1 PNDTQRFSITESVF
15 RFGADVRSGD
25 SPLEAQMRMI
35 RDGEA
40 MPLEQDSEPSD
51 DDEQEDEQLESS
63 EDDDAEEENK

>member
-1 PNDTQRFSITESVF
+1 MCVVVTLLF
-15 RFGADVRSGD
+15 
-25 SPLEAQMRMI
+25 EAQMRMI

-63 EDDDAEEENK
+63 EDDDAEKKIND